1 MTAEATVHEQAA
13 VQAELLNL
21 ASVVEQGIS
30 FSIPSY
36 QRPYVWS
43 QDDAARLWD
52 DIVNAY
58 KASESEYFIGTTLSA
73 RVTAKE
79 KEPEDKSSVYELI
92 DGQQRTTTLTLIAL
106 AFRAAGV
113 ECDLEKAAVIEKK
126 PRLTFEIRESVQNLV
141 GSAAGLEVTKPGID
155 AIDSD
160 EYLRH
165 IHANLKFFIQKVQ
178 GLKKGGF
185 EKSDETDSGDA
196 HAEVTARALANYIY
210 RQVHWVN
217 NIVPQNLDLNRLF
230 ASMNTAGIQ
239 LEPVDLLKAKL
250 FKKIKTEKALYSLIW
265 QACEHQDNYFE
276 RNLRQLFPNA
286 DWNTIEYKDLS
297 KFRREF
303 FVASEGADGQH
314 GTDNSSSMSLLE
326 LFEDATKLA
335 ATTERRDNSQKPGS
349 SFETAQGE
357 HISGKNS
364 DDTEDGVALDK
375 EGDKAAVYC
384 EAIVSFEL
392 LLIHTL
398 RIFCAC
404 NDRPDLEPRIKAG
417 NLMACFEVLVDSPE
431 AEIKAFV
438 ELLWQVR
445 YQFDTWVVKW
455 VEHTD
460 RNDRQLRL
468 TNLSRSKSSGKFY
481 ISRSIRDVGLL
492 AQLQS
497 VLNFTGDRSAQYWL
511 TALLAQLVAAPEQ
524 SYEQVVQ
531 LLESIDNQLSL
542 AEDTQKV
549 ASFTLAKGLPVDVK
563 NWASQEEYL
572 SESKGTSFEHYW
584 FQKLE
589 YVLWKAAIEEESGDL
604 DRIRRYR
611 ITSKNS
617 VEHVHPQHE
626 EFKRKLGGE
635 GDPLNAFGNLVLL
648 SPGEN
653 SSYGNQTVGKKMDD
667 FINKPG
673 IDSMKL
679 RQIYRAYEEAG
690 RTWNTEQVEKHQRKM
705 LKLLCEHYKSGS
717 IDGQ

>member
-1 MTAEATVHEQAA
+1 MTAEAKVQEQAA
-13 VQAELLNL
+13 VQTELLNL

-43 QDDAARLWD
+43 QDDAAKLWD
-52 DIVNAY
+52 DIVNARQANEP
-58 KASESEYFIGTTLSA
+58 KYFIGTTLSA
-73 RVTAKE
+73 RGTARE
-79 KEPEDKSSVYELI
+79 KEPSVDSLSYELI
-92 DGQQRTTTLTLIAL
+92 DGQQRTTTLTLLAL

-113 ECDLEKAAVIEKK
+113 DCDLANAAVIAKK
-126 PRLTFEIRESVQNLV
+126 SRLTFEIRESVQNLL
-141 GSAAGLEVTKPGID
+141 GSAAGLEVTKPGSD

-165 IHANLKFFIQKVQ
+165 IHANLKFFTQKVEGLRKSD
-178 GLKKGGF
+178 GLKR
-185 EKSDETDSGDA
+185 SDGTDTDNGQS
-196 HAEVTARALANYIY
+196 EVTAKALAEYIY
-210 RQVHWVN
+210 RQVYWVN

-250 FKKIKTEKALYSLIW
+250 FKKINTEKALYSLIW

-286 DWNTIEYKDLS
+286 DWNRIEYKDLS
-297 KFRREF
+297 KFSREF
-303 FVASEGADGQH
+303 YAASEGADSHQ
-314 GTDNSSSMSLLE
+314 GTGVSSVRTLLD
-326 LFEDATKLA
+326 LFESGIQNQDANEEQPSA
-335 ATTERRDNSQKPGS
+335 RDSEQQKDS
-349 SFETAQGE
+349 EGE
-357 HISGKNS
+357 S
-364 DDTEDGVALDK
+364 DKSAE
-375 EGDKAAVYC
+375 YC
-384 EAIVSFEL
+384 RSIISFEL
-392 LLIHTL
+392 LLIHAL
-398 RIFCAC
+398 RIFCART
-404 NDRPDLEPRIKAG
+404 DRLDLEPRIKAG
-417 NLMACFEVLVDSPE
+417 NLMACFEVLADSSE
-431 AEIKAFV
+431 TDIKTFV

-460 RNDRQLRL
+460 RNDPQLRL

-511 TALLAQLVAAPEQ
+511 TALLARLVNTPVQ
-524 SYEQVVQ
+524 NYEQVVQ

-542 AEDTQKV
+542 AEGTQKV
-549 ASFTLAKGLPVDVK
+549 ASFTLAKGLSVDVK
-563 NWASQEEYL
+563 NWSSQEEYL
-572 SESKGTSFEHYW
+572 CESEGTAFEHYW

-589 YVLWKAAIEEESGDL
+589 YVLWKNADKDNPRDGE
-604 DRIRRYR
+604 RIKRYR

-626 EFKRKLGGE
+626 EFKRKLEGE

-648 SPGEN
+648 NPGEN

-679 RQIYRAYEEAG
+679 RQIYRAYEIAG
-690 RTWNTEQVEKHQRKM
+690 RAWDTEQVEKHQRKM
-705 LKLLCEHYKSGS
+705 LKLLREHYGSGR
-717 IDGQ
+717 IYGQ

>member
-1 MTAEATVHEQAA
+1 MTAEAKVHEQAS
-13 VQAELLNL
+13 VQTELLNL

-43 QDDAARLWD
+43 QDDAAKLWD
-52 DIVNAY
+52 DIVNAF
-58 KASESEYFIGTTLSA
+58 KAEEPKYFIGTTLSA
-73 RVTAKE
+73 LVTVKE
-79 KEPEDKSSVYELI
+79 KEPEVKSSVYELI

-113 ECDLEKAAVIEKK
+113 DCQLANAAVIEKK
-126 PRLTFEIRESVQNLV
+126 PRLTFEIRESVQNLL
-141 GSAAGLEVTKPGID
+141 GSAAGLDVTKPGND

-178 GLKKGGF
+178 GLKKGGL
-185 EKSDETDSGDA
+185 EKSEKIDTGNEQG
-196 HAEVTARALANYIY
+196 EVTAKALAEYIY
-210 RQVHWVN
+210 RKVHWVN

-250 FKKIKTEKALYSLIW
+250 FKKITTEKALYSLIW

-276 RNLRQLFPNA
+276 RNLRQLFPAA
-286 DWNTIEYKDLS
+286 DWNTIKFEDLS
-297 KFRREF
+297 RFNREF
-303 FVASEGADGQH
+303 FAASEESDHQQASDA
-314 GTDNSSSMSLLE
+314 SSARTLLDLYE
-326 LFEDATKLA
+326 VGVQNEDIYEKQINTG
-335 ATTERRDNSQKPGS
+335 GS
-349 SFETAQGE
+349 EQPKDSGGE
-357 HISGKNS
+357 S
-364 DDTEDGVALDK
+364 DKSAE
-375 EGDKAAVYC
+375 YC
-384 EAIVSFEL
+384 RSIISFEL

-398 RIFCAC
+398 RIFCAR
-404 NDRPDLEPRIKAG
+404 NDWPDLEPRIKAS
-417 NLMACFEVLVDSPE
+417 NLMACFDVLVGS
-431 AEIKAFV
+431 AEDDIKAFV

-445 YQFDTWVVKW
+445 YQFDRWVVKW

-460 RNDRQLRL
+460 RNDPQLRL
-468 TNLSRSKSSGKFY
+468 TTFSRSTSSGKNY
-481 ISRSIRDVGLL
+481 ITRSIREVGQL

-511 TALLAQLVAAPEQ
+511 TALLARLVNVPEQ
-524 SYEQVVQ
+524 NYDHVKQ
-531 LLESIDNQLSL
+531 LLESIDNQMSL
-542 AEDTQKV
+542 AVSTQKV
-549 ASFTLAKGLPVDVK
+549 ASFMLAKELPVDVK

-572 SESKGTSFEHYW
+572 CTSKGTSFEHYW

-589 YVLWKAAIEEESGDL
+589 YVLWKEAMDEESDDL
-604 DRIRRYR
+604 ARIKRYR

-626 EFKRKLGGE
+626 EFSRELEGE

-653 SSYGNQTVGKKMDD
+653 SAYGNQSVVKKMDD
-667 FINKPG
+667 FVNKPG

-679 RQIYRAYEEAG
+679 LRMHAIFKKKRLEIDLGNDKEDHPWDTAEV
-690 RTWNTEQVEKHQRKM
+690 EQHQKDMVECLRRHYGQ
-705 LKLLCEHYKSGS
+705 EHL
-717 IDGQ
+717 DV

>member
-1 MTAEATVHEQAA
+1 MTTEDKVGDPVS
-13 VQAELLNL
+13 VQTELLNL
-21 ASVVEQGIS
+21 ETVVDRFIS

-43 QDDAARLWD
+43 QDDAARLWG
-52 DIVNAY
+52 DIVNACQANEP
-58 KASESEYFIGTTLSA
+58 KYFIGTTLSA
-73 RVTAKE
+73 RVATKE
-79 KEPEDKSSVYELI
+79 KEPGAEPSIYELI
-92 DGQQRTTTLTLIAL
+92 DGQQRTSTLILIAL

-113 ECDLEKAAVIEKK
+113 DCRLANAAIIEKSS
-126 PRLTFEIRESVQNLV
+126 RLTFEIRESVQNLL
-141 GSAAGLEVTKPGID
+141 GSAAGLEVTRPGSD

-165 IHANLKFFIQKVQ
+165 IHANLKFFTQKVE
-178 GLKKGGF
+178 GLKK
-185 EKSDETDSGDA
+185 SSGLDIGNGQ
-196 HAEVTARALANYIY
+196 AEISAESLAEYIY
-210 RQVHWVN
+210 QRVHWVN

-230 ASMNTAGIQ
+230 ASMNTAGMQ

-276 RNLRQLFPNA
+276 RNVRQLFPNA
-286 DWNTIEYKDLS
+286 DWNRIEYKDLTS
-297 KFRREF
+297 FNREIF
-303 FVASEGADGQH
+303 TVSEGADCQE
-314 GTDNSSSMSLLE
+314 GTEVSSARTLLE
-326 LFEDATKLA
+326 LFECGLQSGDA
-335 ATTERRDNSQKPGS
+335 SQEQMDSG
-349 SFETAQGE
+349 TAEQQKDSQGE
-357 HISGKNS
+357 S
-364 DDTEDGVALDK
+364 DRSAE
-375 EGDKAAVYC
+375 YC
-384 EAIVSFEL
+384 RSIVSFEL
-392 LLIHTL
+392 FLIHTL
-398 RIFCAC
+398 RIFCAR
-404 NDRPDLEPRIKAG
+404 NNKPDLEPRIKAG
-417 NLMACFEVLVDSPE
+417 NLMAAFDVLMDSSE

-460 RNDRQLRL
+460 RNDPQLRL

-481 ISRSIRDVGLL
+481 ISRSIRDVGYL

-511 TALLAQLVAAPEQ
+511 TALLARLVDAPVQ

-531 LLESIDNQLSL
+531 LLESIDNQMSL
-542 AEDTQKV
+542 AECTQKI
-549 ASFTLAKGLPVDVK
+549 ASFTLAQGLSIDLK
-563 NWASQEEYL
+563 NWPSQEEYL
-572 SESKGTSFEHYW
+572 CESKGTAFEHYW

-589 YVLWKAAIEEESGDL
+589 YVLWKSADKENPVDGG
-604 DRIRRYR
+604 RIKRYR

-626 EFKRKLGGE
+626 QFNRKLEGD

-679 RQIYRAYEEAG
+679 RQIYHEYENAG
-690 RTWNTEQVEKHQRKM
+690 RVWYTEQVEKHQRKM
-705 LKLLCEHYKSGS
+705 LKLLREHYESGN